1 MNDLG
6 QLARLAT
13 PTLRRR
19 LQITSNRHFIRICE
33 NAQFWVGALDGFDVA
48 HPGPAVTEDGV
59 ALARHVAADG
69 TVLVHNAGAL
79 PLDASA
85 VTSVAVIGHNARYAR
100 SQGGGS
106 ATVIPERV
114 VSPLEGIRAVLPG
127 AEVTYSV
134 GAVVQEGVAELPLAA
149 ISNPAT
155 GGPGVRVR
163 FLRKG
168 RELFAEDRRAT
179 ALVWF
184 GGDAPISDS
193 DTLELSTRY
202 VPEISGPI
210 VLGFAAV
217 GMARIFVDG
226 RLRHEGTVV
235 PVGTD
240 LGAAFLSPPSSSGS
254 AVRNTE
260 TPWQTSFSAP
270 GSPAVGCPPAGPPL
284 RPTFRFSRSPRS
296 TGMSATTRAFISDTA
311 PGSRRALPRRGRSGT
326 ALVTP
331 PGPSGRSR
339 STEHLGRRPSAST
352 GLGEQHR
359 TTTGEVRD
367 SGLRQQRRF
376 CGGPSGSVAG
386 GICRRTRSRRRN
398 RRHDD

>member
-127 AEVTYSV
+127 
-134 GAVVQEGVAELPLAA
+134 
-149 ISNPAT
+149 
-155 GGPGVRVR
+155 GGGGH
-163 FLRKG
+163 L
-168 RELFAEDRRAT
+168 
-179 ALVWF
+179 F
-184 GGDAPISDS
+184 GGRRGAGRRRRTAIGSNQQ
-193 DTLELSTRY
+193 
-202 VPEISGPI
+202 SGN
-210 VLGFAAV
+210 
-217 GMARIFVDG
+217 R
-226 RLRHEGTVV
+226 R
-235 PVGTD
+235 
-240 LGAAFLSPPSSSGS
+240 
-254 AVRNTE
+254 
-260 TPWQTSFSAP
+260 
-270 GSPAVGCPPAGPPL
+270 
-284 RPTFRFSRSPRS
+284 
-296 TGMSATTRAFISDTA
+296 
-311 PGSRRALPRRGRSGT
+311 SRRAGPVPAQGQGAVRRGPAGHRTRLVRRRLSHFGLRHSGVEHPIRSGN
-326 ALVTP
+326 LGSDRSGVRRRRY
-331 PGPSGRSR
+331 GPD
-339 STEHLGRRPSAST
+339 LRRW
-352 GLGEQHR
+352 
-359 TTTGEVRD
+359 
-367 SGLRQQRRF
+367 
-376 CGGPSGSVAG
+376 SVA
-386 GICRRTRSRRRN
+386 
-398 RRHDD
+398 

>member
-184 GGDAPISDS
+184 GGDVPISDS

-226 RLRHEGTVV
+226 RLR
-235 PVGTD
+235 
-240 LGAAFLSPPSSSGS
+240 
-254 AVRNTE
+254 
-260 TPWQTSFSAP
+260 
-270 GSPAVGCPPAGPPL
+270 
-284 RPTFRFSRSPRS
+284 
-296 TGMSATTRAFISDTA
+296 
-311 PGSRRALPRRGRSGT
+311 
-326 ALVTP
+326 
-331 PGPSGRSR
+331 
-339 STEHLGRRPSAST
+339 
-352 GLGEQHR
+352 
-359 TTTGEVRD
+359 D

>member
-127 AEVTYSV
+127 GGRSPIRWAPWCRKASPNCHWQQSAIRQP
-134 GAVVQEGVAELPLAA
+134 AVQACGSGSCARAGSCSPR
-149 ISNPAT
+149 T
-155 GGPGVRVR
+155 GGP
-163 FLRKG
+163 
-168 RELFAEDRRAT
+168 
-179 ALVWF
+179 
-184 GGDAPISDS
+184 P
-193 DTLELSTRY
+193 
-202 VPEISGPI
+202 
-210 VLGFAAV
+210 
-217 GMARIFVDG
+217 
-226 RLRHEGTVV
+226 H
-235 PVGTD
+235 
-240 LGAAFLSPPSSSGS
+240 SSGS
-254 AVRNTE
+254 AATFPFR
-260 TPWQTSFSAP
+260 TPTLWS
-270 GSPAVGCPPAGPPL
+270 
-284 RPTFRFSRSPRS
+284 
-296 TGMSATTRAFISDTA
+296 
-311 PGSRRALPRRGRSGT
+311 
-326 ALVTP
+326 
-331 PGPSGRSR
+331 
-339 STEHLGRRPSAST
+339 
-352 GLGEQHR
+352 
-359 TTTGEVRD
+359 
-367 SGLRQQRRF
+367 
-376 CGGPSGSVAG
+376 
-386 GICRRTRSRRRN
+386 
-398 RRHDD
+398 